1 MYYRFV
7 KSISF
12 SIFLITSIYG
22 CYVTF
27 GVKSNQKRGGCD
39 SPAPHKRCT
48 SVECCVCYKSRKFE
62 TSFVSLIRSTN
73 FFAIFVKIFQP
84 TEVLEIFLLSAD
96 SAIVI
101 RGKYFPEP
109 LSVHQIQIYPT
120 DSNNFIQDQILVQ
133 YYGTVLLQIYIML

>member
-48 SVECCVCYKSRKFE
+48 SVERCVCYKSRKFE

-73 FFAIFVKIFQP
+73 FFAIFASIFPPASPWKSTCSPQ
-84 TEVLEIFLLSAD
+84 TTRLLF
-96 SAIVI
+96 
-101 RGKYFPEP
+101 GEMYFPEP
-109 LSVHQIQIYPT
+109 LSIRQIPIFLTDIIVQIKTP
-120 DSNNFIQDQILVQ
+120 Q
-133 YYGTVLLQIYIML
+133 